1 MGFRQDAYAKV
12 WNVENKGNYSVVEL
26 STSKKNRQTD
36 QYETDFS
43 NKFVRFIGSAHS
55 QVQGLIKGSSIKI
68 GSCEV
73 TNRYVKDKNETYI
86 NYLVYSFD
94 SLKPKKSISNI
105 QSSLALEDTIT
116 TEDSSDLPFN

>member
-1 MGFRQDAYAKV
+1 
-12 WNVENKGNYSVVEL
+12 VVEL